1 MAVAAECKFIVQ
13 TLRQFQCAA
22 ADLSPFL
29 LRLPTTCKRNPIPTS
44 TAGLDA
50 GAGAADT
57 GCCTDSCCSMAIEMA
72 RVERGT
78 ASASASLSSACT
90 RRRQRGA
97 GRRRERMQREM
108 RYTTGGCSPGDAAW
122 HRGVMQ
128 DEKNWELRQAVA
140 VQMRLRLRLRLS
152 KGPGRELAFP
162 ETRTATGCLG
172 KSG

>member
-1 MAVAAECKFIVQ
+1 MATAAVCIRHRTHK
-13 TLRQFQCAA
+13 RAQCALA
-22 ADLSPFL
+22 ACGPFLPRLLATSMRKLSPASC
-29 LRLPTTCKRNPIPTS
+29 RG
-44 TAGLDA
+44 AGSAVA
-50 GAGAADT
+50 GAGGGA
-57 GCCTDSCCSMAIEMA
+57 DSCCSMAIEMA

-140 VQMRLRLRLRLS
+140 VQMRLRLRLS